1 MYVLGS
7 GRYQPGIVRLIA
19 CFKLLLGCQC
29 ATPSLLLPGS
39 SATLWLVTRLHRCEA
54 SWPRGTITFHGSKRS
69 RLWGPGKARQG
80 FSSLPQATSPCSQ
93 GLSGVK
99 QPCLSSPNLS
109 SLSLSTRR
117 SLRNSRLTANRCD
130 SAGRVLPCNP
140 SSMDAAG
147 PDKVEGGMFE
157 H

>member
-7 GRYQPGIVRLIA
+7 GRYKPGIVRHIA
-19 CFKLLLGCQC
+19 CFKLLVGMPVCHSI
-29 ATPSLLLPGS
+29 PPPP
-39 SATLWLVTRLHRCEA
+39 WLIRDLVARYTAAR
-54 SWPRGTITFHGSKRS
+54 PHGPAGRS
-69 RLWGPGKARQG
+69 RSTAQRGVGCEVRAWQGKV
-80 FSSLPQATSPCSQ
+80 SPPQATSPCSQ

-99 QPCLSSPNLS
+99 RPCLSSPNLS

-147 PDKVEGGMFE
+147 PDKVEGGR
-157 H
+157 HV